1 VLLTARALDLE
12 RRDAAAARTLALQA
26 AKLAPDLVPAT
37 VLAAHLGAEAGDARR
52 AGKMLEAAWRLA
64 PHPEIADL
72 YAHLRTGESARDR
85 LTRVRQ
91 LVRIRPDHR
100 ESALALARAALDAR
114 EFAEAR
120 NALAPLL
127 ERPTQRVATLMAELE
142 DLEHADAG
150 RAREWM
156 GRALRA
162 ERDPAWTADGIVSN
176 RWLPVSPVTGRL
188 DAFAWKVPVAEIGQ
202 AGATVE
208 PEAAPAALPSGE
220 SGAEDTEAE
229 EDHPEAVE
237 EEAAKPEAAPVASP
251 APPPAP
257 STAPAPSTPPPV
269 RSVPRRAAAVIPLMR
284 APDDPGIDGGPD
296 EPAVRAAGS
305 PPRGPL
311 D

>member
-1 VLLTARALDLE
+1 
-12 RRDAAAARTLALQA
+12 
-26 AKLAPDLVPAT
+26 
-37 VLAAHLGAEAGDARR
+37 
-52 AGKMLEAAWRLA
+52 
-64 PHPEIADL
+64 
-72 YAHLRTGESARDR
+72 
-85 LTRVRQ
+85 
-91 LVRIRPDHR
+91 
-100 ESALALARAALDAR
+100 
-114 EFAEAR
+114 
-120 NALAPLL
+120 
-127 ERPTQRVATLMAELE
+127 
-142 DLEHADAG
+142 
-150 RAREWM
+150 
-156 GRALRA
+156 
-162 ERDPAWTADGIVSN
+162 
-176 RWLPVSPVTGRL
+176 VTGRL

-257 STAPAPSTPPPV
+257 STAPAPSAPPPV